1 MKKIIYLFFVMFIP
15 FLAIS
20 KTLFFGDSLT
30 GTVGVAYKQN
40 FDRDTDV
47 VYVVGS
53 GLENKKV
60 DWIKKIKHE
69 DLNKYNKVII
79 SIGTN
84 DYFISN
90 TEKYEKK
97 ISNLISE
104 IKKSN
109 IKEVI
114 WVLPPPV
121 KNIKINNGINK
132 VRNVIIDS
140 SGINGYKVIDPRYII
155 GNNYVL
161 YLNGQQI
168 RTKDGIHYTMKG
180 AELIARKI
188 E

>member
-1 MKKIIYLFFVMFIP
+1 MKKIIYLLFVIFIP
-15 FLAIS
+15 FSAIS

-30 GTVGVAYKQN
+30 GTMGKVYQQKI
-40 FDRDTDV
+40 DSDTDV

-69 DLNKYNKVII
+69 DLKKYNKIII

-90 TEKYEKK
+90 KGRYENK
-97 ISNLISE
+97 ISDLISE
-104 IKKSN
+104 IKKSD
-109 IKEVI
+109 IKEII
-114 WVLPPPV
+114 WILPPPV
-121 KNIKINNGINK
+121 ENLKINKGINN
-132 VRNVIIDS
+132 VRNIIINS
-140 SGINGYKVIDPRYII
+140 SNKNSYRVIDPRSII

-161 YLNGQQI
+161 YLNDQQI
-168 RTKDGIHYTMKG
+168 RTKDGIHYTIKG

-188 E
+188 K